1 MCNTIDTEKR
11 KAQLWRSLLYT
22 FLLGLAAHGMQFLMV
37 TPSHDYLFSFF
48 EREGEYVNA
57 MELGR
62 YLQPVYRA
70 VTGTAAAAPW
80 AIGLQSL
87 LWIALAVYG
96 TAVMFGFH
104 SRLQIFL
111 LAGVMVTNQ
120 AVFATAGTYLTYLGP
135 FSFALML
142 AVFAALFWKK
152 FIETRKLSDF
162 AVAAVLVAASAGLYQ
177 CYLFVTVTWILL
189 DSVRAMFLGKDGK
202 KTVLAGLMG
211 IAIILV
217 GVGIYFALLY
227 PACAVTGIALKQD
240 DYNSVSNLW
249 ENGTPI
255 LSRVLACYKIFV
267 LGFTLGFATVY
278 PTPVMLAVHL
288 VLGILSLIFLIHL
301 WKKQSMGPMETVLAL
316 VLAVLLPVATLGISI
331 LNGEVHDLMK
341 FALCGIY
348 LIPLMFLKEKKG
360 MQTAAALMLGIVI
373 FSNVQTAN
381 LLYTEKQMEYDAT
394 LSLMTDVASRI
405 EQQEGYE
412 PGVTPVAFIGYPQD
426 GMVPLPY
433 KEKLSKITGAHESSP
448 ITHPTKYDY
457 YFRNILEKPL
467 NRVPEEEPQI
477 PGMENLPQYPR
488 KGSVQMMD
496 GVVVVK
502 FCK

>member
-1 MCNTIDTEKR
+1 MCNSAEEK
-11 KAQLWRSLLYT
+11 KTQLLRCLFYT

-48 EREGEYVNA
+48 EREGEYGNA

-70 VTGTAAAAPW
+70 LTGTGAAAPW

-87 LWIALAVYG
+87 LWLSLAVCG
-96 TAVMFGFH
+96 TAVMFDFH
-104 SRLQIFL
+104 SRMQIIL

-120 AVFATAGTYLTYLGP
+120 TVFATAGTYLTYLGP
-135 FSFALML
+135 FTFALML
-142 AVFAALFWKK
+142 AVFAALGWKK
-152 FIETRKLSDF
+152 FIETGRTSHF
-162 AVAAVLVAASAGLYQ
+162 IAAALLVAASAGLYQ

-189 DSVRAMFLGKDGK
+189 DSIRGMFRGKDWK

-227 PACAVTGIALKQD
+227 PVCAATGIALKQD

-249 ENGTPI
+249 SNGTPLLGRILGCYKTFI
-255 LSRVLACYKIFV
+255 LSFTVGLAS
-267 LGFTLGFATVY
+267 VY
-278 PTPVMLAVHL
+278 PTVVMLAVHL
-288 VLGILSLIFLIHL
+288 VLGILSLVFIFRL
-301 WKKQSMGPMETVLAL
+301 WKKRTMGPMETVLAL

-331 LNGEVHDLMK
+331 LNGELHDLMK

-348 LIPLMFLKEKKG
+348 LIPLMLLEDGKG
-360 MQTAAALMLGIVI
+360 MQKAAALMLGIVI

-381 LLYTEKQMEYDAT
+381 LLYTEKQLEYDAT

-433 KEKLSKITGAHESSP
+433 KEDLRKITGAHASSP

-467 NRVPEEEPQI
+467 NRVSEEETQI
-477 PGMENLPQYPR
+477 PGMEEMPQYPR
-488 KGSVQMMD
+488 KGSVRMLE